1 MCSILWWILYIWEAI
16 CWNFSHFAL
25 IHALSTRGEKFVHD
39 LGTWEHLEGVPIG
52 LGNFWAVWCR
62 VGHMGQSNRSQAVR
76 CLVGGLTAYWRWS
89 NRLGQSEQNF
99 ARCCIFVLHCCIGS
113 EGVCFGSGGACICAG
128 GAFCVVRS
136 FGLVVCALCLSM
148 VLSRM
153 CWAIALA

>member
-1 MCSILWWILYIWEAI
+1 MIWAPGSIWKVFQLVWAI
-16 CWNFSHFAL
+16 FEQFGAGSA
-25 IHALSTRGEKFVHD
+25 
-39 LGTWEHLEGVPIG
+39 TWGSLTAP
-52 LGNFWAVWCR
+52 
-62 VGHMGQSNRSQAVR
+62 QAVR

-99 ARCCIFVLHCCIGS
+99 ARCCISVLHCCIGS

-153 CWAIALA
+153 C